1 MDLVELIVL
10 KMWTIR
16 DSRIEFK
23 ETLRVLCVFQGC
35 ALFRQ
40 RPTQPFA
47 VTQPKPFS
55 HDRDFV
61 AADCGF
67 AVLAAAAANLGG
79 DQTLPRRQIEIET
92 PSRPKRQGS
101 SPSQMPPLIAITQS
115 PKYQFS
121 HIIICENWLYDPDTE
136 FTIRRKSLSSSACF
150 SIWRT
155 LSAKFHQSS
164 TGKYRW

>member
-10 KMWTIR
+10 KVWTIR

-61 AADCGF
+61 AADCDF
-67 AVLAAAAANLGG
+67 VVFTAAATRLDG
-79 DQTLPRRQIEIET
+79 DQVLSRRQIEIET

-101 SPSQMPPLIAITQS
+101 SPSQMPPLLAITLS

-121 HIIICENWLYDPDTE
+121 P
-136 FTIRRKSLSSSACF
+136 LSSLPNHLFPSPDVAEPV
-150 SIWRT
+150 
-155 LSAKFHQSS
+155 AH
-164 TGKYRW
+164 YRLHPSERFGAGAVAGAERA